1 MINSLC
7 GSVGTLKSEN
17 SCTKPPP
24 TSPNESVTES
34 KKTTTTCNSTAPPS
48 SDLEQ
53 NSLTPTSL
61 NLPNLKFELDIG
73 DVEVP
78 SPTSSLWESFFSD
91 QLDGD
96 YMISSPVRNY
106 PSPQASAYNYN
117 YNYAQAMQG
126 QSTLSGS
133 SPPRFSSTQIGPFTS
148 TQKGKGLSPLHRV
161 FNSPNNQYMKSE
173 NLSVLSSIE
182 EFLDDYGRHEY
193 EYLAKA
199 TKLSGIGS
207 SSHYDMP
214 IMVPAVDGLTMNNS
228 STFCGSVHET
238 SSTPG
243 GSQAA
248 PERDI
253 YDQMG
258 IMPSAPLSQQ
268 LQQERLQEK
277 QLLQKQPQQQTP
289 DQQQHHNLNHS
300 LMVQA
305 LPVGSEQVINIIS
318 INIFTYPHAPCFYIF
333 TIISLKLKKLQ
344 KLSILVSFVIKYIIM
359 EV

>member
-1 MINSLC
+1 MINTLC
-7 GSVGTLKSEN
+7 GSVGILKSEN
-17 SCTKPPP
+17 SSTKPPP
-24 TSPNESVTES
+24 TSPNESLLSES
-34 KKTTTTCNSTAPPS
+34 KRTATTTTTQS

-73 DVEVP
+73 DVDVP

-106 PSPQASAYNYN
+106 PSPQPSTYNYN
-117 YNYAQAMQG
+117 YNYAQGMQG

-133 SPPRFSSTQIGPFTS
+133 SPPRLSSTQIGPFTS
-148 TQKGKGLSPLHRV
+148 NHKGKGLSPLHKV
-161 FNSPNNQYMKSE
+161 FNSPNNQYMKPD

-193 EYLAKA
+193 EYSTST

-214 IMVPAVDGLTMNNS
+214 ILVPAVDGLTMSNS
-228 STFCGSVHET
+228 STFCGSNRET
-238 SSTPG
+238 STPG
-243 GSQAA
+243 GPQPT
-248 PERDI
+248 PESDI
-253 YDQMG
+253 YEQMG
-258 IMPSAPLSQQ
+258 LIASAPLSQQ

-277 QLLQKQPQQQTP
+277 HVQQPQQQTAE
-289 DQQQHHNLNHS
+289 QQHQNHNHS
-300 LMVQA
+300 LMVP
-305 LPVGSEQVINIIS
+305 LPIASEQVNIIS
-318 INIFTYPHAPCFYIF
+318 ING
-333 TIISLKLKKLQ
+333 S
-344 KLSILVSFVIKYIIM
+344 
-359 EV
+359 